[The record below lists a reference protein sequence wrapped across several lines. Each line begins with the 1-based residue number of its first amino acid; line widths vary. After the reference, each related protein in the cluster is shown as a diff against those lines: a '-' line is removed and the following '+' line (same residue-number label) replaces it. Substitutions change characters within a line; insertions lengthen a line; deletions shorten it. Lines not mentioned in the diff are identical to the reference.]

1 MQVRLPL
8 SPSSAYAARVA
19 ASGFLVE
26 LGRSELRDAVA
37 LIASELVANAVMHA
51 HTDMVL
57 CVDLAD
63 DGVRVSVTDGSDVLP
78 HWTLTSPTATSGRGL
93 LLVKQLSRRWGVE
106 PLPGG
111 GKSVW
116 AEVDATSLEDDSSSP
131 DDLLELW
138 SDEPWPADANGEVEV
153 EAEVDVEIDID
164 VQAML
169 DSRAHTDDLVRDLQ
183 LTLLDAAEAEHAP
196 VASGDVVALARR
208 LDTAN
213 EDFREARRQILN
225 QTVAAAKR
233 RQPQATLHL
242 RLRRS
247 DLSLARQW
255 LAALDEADA
264 LTTAGKLL
272 LPAFPPDLAAFR
284 RKYIGD
290 IINQL
295 SAVAERT
302 AWVSQIPPQDVHRDT
317 AARAG
322 DLGYAGRYVPT
333 DGTDEPIAG
342 DFYDVLTLG
351 EDLVALCV
359 GDVAGHGPA
368 VLPQMQVLRE
378 AVRETALRLGGPVAV
393 VAALDAY
400 WEGLDI
406 ETLATLWYGEYRP
419 STGELTYVSA
429 GHPPPVL
436 TVHGDPARLLAE
448 ASAPPLGVGL
458 AHQHAANDTE
468 TLPPGS
474 VLVAYSDGL
483 VERRRTDIEEQLAAL
498 QNVVTAACD
507 PAKIG
512 TAQDIATDILHA
524 LVPDL
529 DRAEDDVCVL
539 VVMRGRPRAT

>member
-19 ASGFLVE
+19 ASDFLVQ
-26 LGRSELRDAVA
+26 LGRSDLRDAVA

-51 HTDMVL
+51 HTDMSLSVNI
-57 CVDLAD
+57 AD
-63 DGVRVSVTDGSDVLP
+63 HGVRVSVTDGSDVLP

-93 LLVKQLSRRWGVE
+93 LLVKQLSGRWGVNL
-106 PLPGG
+106 LPGG
-111 GKSVW
+111 GKCVW
-116 AEVDATSLEDDSSSP
+116 AEIDATSGEDDSSSP

-138 SDEPWPADANGEVEV
+138 SDEPWPADVQVEV
-153 EAEVDVEIDID
+153 EVDVEIDID

-183 LTLLDAAEAEHAP
+183 LTLLDVADSKRATAAPAT
-196 VASGDVVALARR
+196 VVGLARR
-208 LDTAN
+208 LVAAN

-233 RQPQATLHL
+233 RQPQATL
-242 RLRRS
+242 RLQLHRS
-247 DLSLARQW
+247 DLHLAREW

-264 LTTAGKLL
+264 LTAAGDFL
-272 LPAFPPDLAAFR
+272 LPPFPPELTAFR
-284 RKYIGD
+284 QKYVGE
-290 IINQL
+290 IIEQL

-302 AWVSQIPPQDVHRDT
+302 AWVSQIPSQDVHPDA

-322 DLGYAGRYVPT
+322 DLGYAGRYVPS

-342 DFYDVLTLG
+342 DFYDVLTLD

-359 GDVAGHGPA
+359 GDVAGHGPK
-368 VLPQMQVLRE
+368 VLPQMQILRD
-378 AVRETALRLGGPVAV
+378 AVRESALRLRGPVAV

-400 WEGLDI
+400 WESLEI

-468 TLPPGS
+468 TLPPGA

-483 VERRRTDIEEQLAAL
+483 IERRRIDIEQQLAAL
-498 QNVVTAACD
+498 QSVVTAACD
-507 PAKIG
+507 PAKVG
-512 TAQDIATDILHA
+512 TAKDIAADILHA

-539 VVMRGRPRAT
+539 VVMRGRPRAA

>member
-1 MQVRLPL
+1 MQVQLPL
-8 SPSSAYAARVA
+8 SPSSAHAARVA
-19 ASGFLVE
+19 ASDFLAR
-26 LGRSELRDAVA
+26 LGRSDLRDAVE

-51 HTDMVL
+51 HTDMSL
-57 CVDLAD
+57 SVDLAD
-63 DGVRVSVTDGSDVLP
+63 DGVRVSVTDGSEVLP
-78 HWTLTSPTATSGRGL
+78 RWTLTSATATSGRGL
-93 LLVKQLSRRWGVE
+93 LLVKQLSRRWGVDL
-106 PLPGG
+106 LPGA

-116 AEVDATSLEDDSSSP
+116 AEVDATSVKDDSSSP

-138 SDEPWPADANGEVEV
+138 SDESWPSDAEV
-153 EAEVDVEIDID
+153 EAEADVEVQIDID

-183 LTLLDAAEAEHAP
+183 LTLLDAAETEAISA
-196 VASGDVVALARR
+196 ASEELVALAKR
-208 LDTAN
+208 LDTVN

-233 RQPQATLHL
+233 RQSQTTLHL
-242 RLRRS
+242 RLHPS
-247 DLSLARQW
+247 DLFLARQW
-255 LAALDEADA
+255 LGALDEADA
-264 LTTAGKLL
+264 LTAAGKLL
-272 LPAFPPDLAAFR
+272 LPVFPAELSAFR
-284 RKYIGD
+284 RRYIGD
-290 IINQL
+290 IIEQL
-295 SAVAERT
+295 GGAAERT
-302 AWVSQIPPQDVHRDT
+302 AWVSQVPSQDVHPDA

-351 EDLVALCV
+351 KDLLALCV
-359 GDVAGHGPA
+359 GDVAGHGPK

-378 AVRETALRLGGPVAV
+378 AVRETALRLRGPVAV

-400 WEGLDI
+400 WESLGI

-429 GHPPPVL
+429 GHPPPIL

-458 AHQHAANDTE
+458 AHEHAANATE

-483 VERRRTDIEEQLAAL
+483 VERRRTDIEDQLAAL
-498 QNVVTAACD
+498 QSVVTAACD
-507 PAKIG
+507 PAKVG
-512 TAQDIATDILHA
+512 SAKDIAADIVDA

-539 VVMRGRPRAT
+539 VVMRGGPQAS